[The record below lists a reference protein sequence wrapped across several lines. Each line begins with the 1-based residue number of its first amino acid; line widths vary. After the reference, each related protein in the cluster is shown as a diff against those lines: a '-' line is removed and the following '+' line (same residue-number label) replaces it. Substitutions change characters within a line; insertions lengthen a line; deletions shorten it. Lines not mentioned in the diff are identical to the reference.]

1 MATYSALDLIRRAS
15 HIGEFGDAT
24 MPHGEVTPTANVV
37 TGDLLRVL
45 RIPAGFRMYALL
57 LSWASQG
64 ATAPCDWGHTP
75 VDTNE
80 GSLAAAPT
88 AFTSA
93 LAMASANVA
102 TWLAGFNEI
111 KFEQDAFLLG
121 TFGTVVTGAA
131 GVVRATCFGV
141 SEGVR

>member
-1 MATYSALDLIRRAS
+1 MATYSALDLIRRVS
-15 HIGEFGDAT
+15 HIGEFGDGV
-24 MPHGEVTPTANVV
+24 MPHGEVTPTAAPV
-37 TGDLLRVL
+37 TADLLRPL
-45 RIPAGFRMYALL
+45 KIPAGFRMYALL

-64 ATAPCDWGHTP
+64 ATAPCDWGYTP

-88 AFTSA
+88 AFTAA
-93 LAMASANVA
+93 LAMAAANTG

-131 GVVRATCFGV
+131 GIVRATCFGI
-141 SEGVR
+141 SEGVK